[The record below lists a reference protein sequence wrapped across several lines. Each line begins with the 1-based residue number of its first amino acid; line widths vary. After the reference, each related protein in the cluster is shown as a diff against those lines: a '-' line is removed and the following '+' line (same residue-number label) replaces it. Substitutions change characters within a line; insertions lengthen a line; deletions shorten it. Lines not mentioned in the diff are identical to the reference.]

1 MRNFL
6 KWSGIVFVIFLSSA
20 LACGTGSVKKQV
32 VSPDGKIVVTFLLK
46 QGVPF
51 YRISREGQVLIEPSR
66 LGFRFKNAS
75 PLVNGLQIFQ
85 TKTRTFDETWKPVW
99 GQDDH
104 IRNHYNELKVT
115 LREIAKT
122 QRKMTLVFRA
132 FNDGVG
138 FRYILPEQPNLKK
151 LQITDE
157 VTEFNF
163 AQNDTAWWIPAD
175 YDSYEKLYHKTLLTQ
190 IKAVNTPVT
199 VETPNHLYLSVH
211 EANLTDYA
219 GMTLKRVDGTHFEC
233 NLVPWP
239 DGVKV
244 KGEAPLKTPWR
255 TIQIATRPG
264 GLIESHLI
272 VNLNEPCALQD
283 VSWIHPTKYVGIWWA
298 MHIRKWTWTAG
309 PKHGATTAH
318 AKRYID
324 FASRHHIP
332 ALLVEGWN
340 KGWESWG
347 AKQVKFSFTEPYPDF
362 DLKEIVRY
370 GKAHGVALIGHHETG
385 GNVPDYERQMDA
397 GFRLC
402 QKLGIPAVKTGYA
415 GAIVPRGQHHHG
427 QWMVRHY
434 RKVIKTASKYHLMID
449 AHEPIKPT
457 GIRRTYPNFIAREG
471 VRGMEYNAW
480 SDGNPPEH
488 TTILPFTRVLAG
500 PVDYTPGI
508 FNILFDPSGKHRVHT
523 TLAKQLALYVVLY
536 SPLQM
541 AADLVE
547 NYENQPAFKFIEV
560 VPTNWNETR
569 VLDSR
574 IGDYV
579 TIVRRNGENWFL
591 GSITDEWPRLLDVP
605 LAFLKSGQTYAAHIF
620 ADSKKTNWV
629 TRPTPIDIGTYR
641 VSQED
646 TLPVALSGSGGMAVW
661 FEPISAARAGKLK
674 SLAEFERTVPGKI
687 AIWKKNARQ
696 SEGKW

>member
-1 MRNFL
+1 MQTNRI
-6 KWSGIVFVIFLSSA
+6 KWVVVFVFLGMFSFS
-20 LACGTGSVKKQV
+20 CGSQTVQKQV
-32 VSPDGKIVVTFLLK
+32 VSPNGKIILTFFLK
-46 QGVPF
+46 QGAPF
-51 YRISREGQVLIEPSR
+51 YKVALGKKLLLVPSR
-66 LGFRFKNAS
+66 LGFRFKNLP
-75 PLVNGLQIFQ
+75 PLEGNFQ
-85 TKTRTFDETWKPVW
+85 MTDWHTRTFDNTWQPVW
-99 GQDDH
+99 GQTDS
-104 IRNHYNELKVT
+104 IRNHYNELVVS
-115 LREIAKT
+115 LREKT
-122 QRKMTLVFRA
+122 APKRQMTLFFRVFD
-132 FNDGVG
+132 DGVG
-138 FRYILPEQPNLKK
+138 FRCRLPKQPNLKDV
-151 LQITDE
+151 QITDE
-157 VTEFNF
+157 LTQFNF
-163 AQNDTAWWIPAD
+163 AQNDTAWWIPAN
-175 YDSYEKLYHKTLLTQ
+175 YDSYEKLYRKTPLTQ

-199 VETPNHLYLSVH
+199 LKTPDGIYLSVH

-219 GMTLKRVDGTHFEC
+219 GMTLKRTQGTHFEC
-233 NLVPWP
+233 DLVPWP

-244 KGEAPLKTPWR
+244 KGHTPLQTPWR

-272 VNLNEPCALQD
+272 VNLNEPCVLKD
-283 VSWIHPTKYVGIWWA
+283 VSWIHPMKYVGIWWA

-318 AKRYID
+318 AKTYID

-340 KGWESWG
+340 KGWETWG
-347 AKQVKFSFTEPYPDF
+347 AKNPHFSFTESYPDF
-362 DLKEIVRY
+362 NLKEVVRY
-370 GKAHGVALIGHHETG
+370 GKKKGVQLIGHHETA

-397 GFRLC
+397 AFALYR
-402 QKLGIPAVKTGYA
+402 KLGVPAVKTGYA
-415 GAIVPRGQHHHG
+415 GGIIPRGQHHHG

-434 RKVIKTASKYHLMID
+434 RKVIQTAARYHLMID

-508 FNILFDPSGKHRVHT
+508 FNILFDPTRKHRVHT

-547 NYENQPAFKFIEV
+547 NYENQPAFRFIEA

-579 TIVRRNGENWFL
+579 TIVRRNGPNWFL
-591 GSITDEWPRLLDVP
+591 GSITDEHPRLLTIP
-605 LAFLKSGQTYAAHIF
+605 LDFLAKNQSYVAHIYCDAKR
-620 ADSKKTNWV
+620 ADWV
-629 TRPTPIDIGTYR
+629 TNPTAVEIEAVPVRRENTLSLALAPGGGTAIDFEAVSESGTAVGKSVADFSKESEAKMEIYR
-641 VSQED
+641 
-646 TLPVALSGSGGMAVW
+646 
-661 FEPISAARAGKLK
+661 KLK
-674 SLAEFERTVPGKI
+674 IRRK
-687 AIWKKNARQ
+687 
-696 SEGKW
+696 

>member
-1 MRNFL
+1 MENLFRRFH
-6 KWSGIVFVIFLSSA
+6 VILGLA
-20 LACGTGSVKKQV
+20 LALTLSCGAGTFQKQV
-32 VSPDGKIVVTFLLK
+32 VSPDRKITVTFALKKGIPSYRVDFENKPLL
-46 QGVPF
+46 V
-51 YRISREGQVLIEPSR
+51 PSR
-66 LGFRFKNAS
+66 LGFRCTGQPALEGHFKVSETEN
-75 PLVNGLQIFQ
+75 
-85 TKTRTFDETWKPVW
+85 RTVDETWKPVW
-99 GQDDH
+99 GQTDH
-104 IRNHYNELKVT
+104 IRNHYNELAVT
-115 LREIAKT
+115 LQEKT
-122 QRKMTLVFRA
+122 KLGRKMQVVFRV

-138 FRYILPEQPNLKK
+138 FRTILPEQPNLKE

-157 VTEFNF
+157 LTQFNF

-175 YDSYEKLYHKTLLTQ
+175 YDSYEKLYHETNLTQ

-199 VETPNHLYLSVH
+199 LKTPDGVYLSVH

-219 GMTLKRVDGTHFEC
+219 GMTLKRTGGTVLEC
-233 NLVPWP
+233 DLVPWP

-244 KGEAPLKTPWR
+244 KGKTPLKTPWR

-272 VNLNEPCALQD
+272 VNLNEPCALKD

-309 PKHGATTAH
+309 PRHGATTAH

-340 KGWESWG
+340 KGWETWG
-347 AKQVKFSFTEPYPDF
+347 AKTPHFSFTESYPDF
-362 DLKEIVRY
+362 NLKEVVRY
-370 GKAHGVALIGHHETG
+370 GKKKGVQLIGHHETA
-385 GNVPDYERQMDA
+385 GNVPDYERQMEA
-397 GFRLC
+397 AFTLYR
-402 QKLGIPAVKTGYA
+402 KLGVPAVKTGYA
-415 GAIVPRGQHHHG
+415 GPIIPRGQHHHG

-434 RKVIKTASKYHLMID
+434 RKVVETAARYHLMVD

-508 FNILFDPSGKHRVHT
+508 FNVLFDPTKKHRVHT
-523 TLAKQLALYVVLY
+523 TVAKQLALYMVLY

-541 AADLVE
+541 AADLIE
-547 NYENQPAFKFIEV
+547 NYKGKPAFHFIET

-569 VLDSR
+569 VLNGQ
-574 IGDYV
+574 IGDFV
-579 TIVRRNGENWFL
+579 TIARRHGKDWFL
-591 GSITDEWPRLLDVP
+591 GSITDEHPRLLRVP
-605 LAFLKSGQTYAAHIF
+605 LSFLKGGQIYLAHVYADAKET
-620 ADSKKTNWV
+620 DWV
-629 TRPTPIDIGTYR
+629 TNPTPVEISTVR
-641 VSQED
+641 VTSGDEF
-646 TLPVALSGSGGMAVW
+646 PIALAPGGGMAVH
-661 FEPISAARAGKLK
+661 FEPLPKEKSGSTETLK
-674 SLAEFERTVPGKI
+674 NFEREAKIKI
-687 AIWKKNARQ
+687 AHYRTLPLRSK
-696 SEGKW
+696 